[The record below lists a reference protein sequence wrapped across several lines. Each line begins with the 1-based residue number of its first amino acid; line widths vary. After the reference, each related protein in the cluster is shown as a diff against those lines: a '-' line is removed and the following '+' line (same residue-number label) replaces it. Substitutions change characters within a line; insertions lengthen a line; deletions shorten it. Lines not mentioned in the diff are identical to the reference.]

1 MTLHVLVEML
11 KIVSSYLERERDIG
25 VCGVA
30 VLLCFLC
37 NVSVNKIPHHSIAVI
52 SNSMVC
58 DIYVFKPTSLLC
70 MVLCFLLY
78 DVAVFRL
85 PLPPLPPLSL
95 TAPLKMG
102 LIYSFIKKSLHL
114 NLLFWKSYNEK
125 PVILFVWT
133 SVYTIQTGR
142 GGGAFD
148 TTPDWNPL
156 LLSNDC
162 VYSVPTLWLF
172 LKFTWKQFGVVRFW

>member
-25 VCGVA
+25 ICGVA

-142 GGGAFD
+142 GGGIWHHPRLKSFI
-148 TTPDWNPL
+148 
-156 LLSNDC
+156 
-162 VYSVPTLWLF
+162 TLERLCLQCSYFVTFPQIYLETIWCC
-172 LKFTWKQFGVVRFW
+172 

>member
-1 MTLHVLVEML
+1 MLTLHVLVEML

-58 DIYVFKPTSLLC
+58 DIYVFNPTSLQC
-70 MVLCFLLY
+70 MVLCFLLC
-78 DVAVFRL
+78 DVAVFRFPPA
-85 PLPPLPPLSL
+85 PLPL

-102 LIYSFIKKSLHL
+102 LIYSFIKK
-114 NLLFWKSYNEK
+114 K
-125 PVILFVWT
+125 PTFEF
-133 SVYTIQTGR
+133 
-142 GGGAFD
+142 A
-148 TTPDWNPL
+148 
-156 LLSNDC
+156 
-162 VYSVPTLWLF
+162 F
-172 LKFTWKQFGVVRFW
+172 LKKLQ